1 MKEIKVFGE
10 DMVILL
16 LARLGLCEI
25 EDIHIS
31 GEKSL
36 QIVCNVKREEPFELL
51 NLMPLDKCPNFS
63 NFRVEKGDNDVQ
75 TVTFSYDAIHY
86 ECGNDSLT
94 MDLNDYAC
102 VVSMFFENLFGEDN
116 VEEVILG
123 SLDCPT
129 EYYTT
134 VKSVDNEPLLID
146 GNIMRT
152 MLMTGLRISILSV
165 EDDMYDLMV
174 SYC

>member
-1 MKEIKVFGE
+1 MNEVKVFGE

-25 EDIHIS
+25 KNIHIS

-63 NFRVEKGDNDVQ
+63 NFRVEGDKGLK
-75 TVTFSYDAIHY
+75 TVSFSYEAIHY
-86 ECGNDSLT
+86 DYGNDCLT
-94 MDLNDYAC
+94 MDLTDFAC
-102 VVSMFFENLFGEDN
+102 VAKMFFENLFGEDN

-123 SLDCPT
+123 SLDCTT

-146 GNIMRT
+146 GNVMRT

>member
-36 QIVCNVKREEPFELL
+36 QIVCKVKREEPFELL

-63 NFRVEKGDNDVQ
+63 NFRVEKGDNDVK
-75 TVTFSYDAIHY
+75 TVTFSYYAIHY

-102 VVSMFFENLFGEDN
+102 VVSMFFENLFGEGN

-123 SLDCPT
+123 SLN
-129 EYYTT
+129 YNSNFYTT
-134 VKSVDNEPLLID
+134 VKTDDFKPLQI
-146 GNIMRT
+146 NRHMMRT
-152 MLMTGLRISILSV
+152 MLMTGLFINILSA
-165 EDDMYDLMV
+165 EDNNYDIMV
-174 SYC
+174 SYI

>member
-36 QIVCNVKREEPFELL
+36 QIVCKVKREEPFELI

-102 VVSMFFENLFGEDN
+102 VVSMFFENLFGEGN

-123 SLDCPT
+123 SLN
-129 EYYTT
+129 YNSNFYTT
-134 VKSVDNEPLLID
+134 VKTDDFEPLKIN
-146 GNIMRT
+146 GYMMRT
-152 MLMTGLRISILSV
+152 MLMTGLYINILSA
-165 EDDMYDLMV
+165 EDNQYDIMF
-174 SYC
+174 SYI

>member
-1 MKEIKVFGE
+1 
-10 DMVILL
+10 
-16 LARLGLCEI
+16 
-25 EDIHIS
+25 
-31 GEKSL
+31 
-36 QIVCNVKREEPFELL
+36 
-51 NLMPLDKCPNFS
+51 
-63 NFRVEKGDNDVQ
+63 
-75 TVTFSYDAIHY
+75 
-86 ECGNDSLT
+86 
-94 MDLNDYAC
+94 MDLTDFAC
-102 VVSMFFENLFGEDN
+102 VVKMFFENLFGEDN

>member
-1 MKEIKVFGE
+1 MNEVKVFGE

-25 EDIHIS
+25 KNIHIS
-31 GEKSL
+31 GENSL
-36 QIVCNVKREEPFELL
+36 QIVCKVKREEPFELL

-63 NFRVEKGDNDVQ
+63 NFRVEDNNGLK
-75 TVTFSYDAIHY
+75 TVSFSYEAIHY
-86 ECGNDSLT
+86 DYGNDCLT
-94 MDLNDYAC
+94 MDLTDFSC
-102 VVSMFFENLFGEDN
+102 VVKMFFENLFGEDN

>member
-36 QIVCNVKREEPFELL
+36 QIVCKVKREEPFELL

>member
-10 DMVILL
+10 EMVILL

-36 QIVCNVKREEPFELL
+36 QIVCKVKREEPFELI

-63 NFRVEKGDNDVQ
+63 NFRVEGDNGLK
-75 TVTFSYDAIHY
+75 TVSFSYEAIHY
-86 ECGNDSLT
+86 DFGNDSLT

-123 SLDCPT
+123 SLN
-129 EYYTT
+129 YNSNFYTT
-134 VKSVDNEPLLID
+134 VKTDNFEPLQITRHM
-146 GNIMRT
+146 MRT
-152 MLMTGLRISILSV
+152 MLMTGLYINILSA
-165 EDDMYDLMV
+165 EDNQYDIMF
-174 SYC
+174 SYI